1 VIRRL
6 LAALARLGPASA
18 SAGPELRRA
27 LGFLRADV
35 AADRV
40 VRAGYGAGLLVG
52 ATVGLAAAFLLPP
65 VTVPPVAAAGGLVA
79 VHAVHGAPQLV
90 ATLRRSRALGAAP
103 GLLARIVLRMRV
115 DPTVERAAS
124 FAARTGEGPL
134 AASLAAHVR
143 RSHGTPRSGL
153 DAFAAE
159 WHAWFP
165 ALERA
170 TGLVAAAAA
179 APPDERDRTLDRA
192 LSTVLDGTR
201 DRMASFA
208 ADVVGPVTALY
219 AFGVLLPVA
228 LVGLLPAARVAG
240 VRVTL
245 PAFVAVYDCLLP
257 VVLLAAC
264 VRLLGDRPVAF
275 PPPQVGRDHPEVPDR
290 RVVAPAAGL
299 LAGGVGWVL
308 AARLV
313 GPWAGPVAGAGLA
326 AGVCLVALYRPAKA
340 IRDRAR
346 EVEDGLD
353 DALYLV
359 GQRVAAGE
367 AVERALSAA
376 GEEVSG
382 AAGETFAEAAAVG
395 RRLGAGVR
403 ESFLGDH
410 GALATLPSAR
420 ARSAAA
426 LIALAATEGRPAGDA
441 LVALA
446 DHLDDLRALERDA
459 RTELARVTGTLSNT
473 GALFGPLVAGATVA
487 LGDGIGRSAGATG
500 GGSIGPGAGA
510 GAAAGPGLEAA
521 PQIPTAALGPAVGAY
536 VLLLAVCLTALAT
549 GLSHG
554 LDRALVGYRVGLAL
568 PTATLAYLS
577 SFVAAGLLL

>member
-1 VIRRL
+1 
-6 LAALARLGPASA
+6 LGPASA
-18 SAGPELRRA
+18 TAGPDLRRA

-35 AADRV
+35 AADRIV
-40 VRAGYGAGLLVG
+40 KAGYGAGLLVG
-52 ATVGLAAAFLLPP
+52 VAVALVGLLFVPLMA
-65 VTVPPVAAAGGLVA
+65 VPPLAAVGGLLA
-79 VHAVHGAPQLV
+79 VHAVHGVPRLL

-103 GLLARIVLRMRV
+103 GLVARIVLRMRV

-143 RSHGTPRSGL
+143 RSRGTPRSGL

-159 WHAWFP
+159 WRAWFP

-192 LSTVLDGTR
+192 LTTVLDGTR
-201 DRMASFA
+201 DRMAAFA

-257 VVLLAAC
+257 VLLLAAC

-290 RVVAPAAGL
+290 RLLAPTAGL
-299 LAGGVGWVL
+299 LAGGIGWVL

-313 GPWAGPVAGAGLA
+313 APWAGPVAATGLG
-326 AGVCLVALYRPAKA
+326 AGVCLLAVYRPAKA
-340 IRDRAR
+340 VRDRAR
-346 EVEDGLD
+346 EVEAGLD

-403 ESFLGDH
+403 ESFLGEH
-410 GALATLPSAR
+410 GALATLPSTR

-426 LIALAATEGRPAGDA
+426 LIALAATEGRPAGEA

-446 DHLDDLRALERDA
+446 DHLDELRALEREA

-487 LGDGIGRSAGATG
+487 LGEGIGRSTG
-500 GGSIGPGAGA
+500 GAGRGGVGSA

-549 GLSHG
+549 GLSRG
-554 LDRALVGYRVGLAL
+554 LDRALVGYRIGLAL